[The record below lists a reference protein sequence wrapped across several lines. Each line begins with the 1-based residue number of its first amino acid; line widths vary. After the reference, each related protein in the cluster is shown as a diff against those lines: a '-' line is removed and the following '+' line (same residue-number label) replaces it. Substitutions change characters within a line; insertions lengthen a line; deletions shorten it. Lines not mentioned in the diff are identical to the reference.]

1 MTGEEYF
8 ERISALMKKYGKPK
22 FDQNEGFH
30 GVIPVLSELVKYE
43 DGIVAG
49 EIAEKFQISTAR
61 VAKILN
67 YLEDK
72 EYVIRK
78 KHEIDKRVTIVSIT
92 EKGKEFFFSFKK
104 QRADDMTYAL
114 EGIPDSDMETFIDV
128 TEKII
133 SRLCQRKVEE
143 NA

>member
-8 ERISALMKKYGKPK
+8 DRIISIMKKYGKPK

-30 GVIPVLSELVKYE
+30 GVIPVLSELIKYD

-78 KHEIDKRVTIVSIT
+78 KKDNDKRVTIVSIT
-92 EKGKEFFFSFKK
+92 EKGKEFLTDFKK

-114 EGIPDSDMETFIDV
+114 KDIPDSDIEIFMSV
-128 TEKII
+128 TETII
-133 SRLCQRKVEE
+133 SKLCQRKVEE

>member
-1 MTGEEYF
+1 
-8 ERISALMKKYGKPK
+8 MK
-22 FDQNEGFH
+22 
-30 GVIPVLSELVKYE
+30 
-43 DGIVAG
+43 
-49 EIAEKFQISTAR
+49 AEKFQISTAR

-114 EGIPDSDMETFIDV
+114 EGIPDSDIETFIDV

-133 SRLCQRKVEE
+133 SKLCQRKVEE